1 MSSKAKPTREAVLE
15 SAIAAFARKG
25 YAGTSVHDILRVSG
39 LSKPTLY
46 YYFGSKEGLF
56 RAILES
62 AYDGLHSA
70 MQSSVKEADDCMARL
85 TGITSAIFQFTTA
98 HEHLMRLVFA
108 TIFAAPEEIPQNSVN
123 PARRRRVFNFV
134 KRVVTD
140 GRNEGVLTVRYTS
153 DELTHAFFGTVSH
166 QIRTW
171 LFRTEGSLT
180 RTRAR
185 RIVNLFLDG
194 AAK

>member
-1 MSSKAKPTREAVLE
+1 MSSPAKPTREAVLE

-62 AYDGLHSA
+62 AYDGLHDA
-70 MQSSVKEADDCMARL
+70 MQSTVKEADSCMTRL
-85 TGITSAIFQFTTA
+85 TGIATAIFQFTTS
-98 HEHLMRLVFA
+98 HQHLMRLVFA
-108 TIFAAPEEIPQNSVN
+108 TIFAAPEEIPQSSVN

-134 KRVVTD
+134 RQVVKD
-140 GRNEGVLTVRYTS
+140 GRKEGALTGRYTA
-153 DELTHAFFGTVSH
+153 DELTHAFLGTVSH

-185 RIVNLFLDG
+185 RIVSLFLEG
-194 AAK
+194 AAQ